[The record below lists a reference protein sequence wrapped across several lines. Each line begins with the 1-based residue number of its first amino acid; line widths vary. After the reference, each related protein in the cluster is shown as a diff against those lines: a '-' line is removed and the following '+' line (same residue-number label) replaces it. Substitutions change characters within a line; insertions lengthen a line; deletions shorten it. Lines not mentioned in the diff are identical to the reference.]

1 MAEKKRVKPSPK
13 GKKEKQDKVVEEQ
26 KPTASIEPEVRIPAR
41 LSEFYKKEIVPELMK
56 KFGYKSIM
64 QAPKL
69 HKIVVNMGVGA
80 AVSDPKIMEE
90 AVRDIESITGQ
101 KSTIRKSKKA
111 ISNFKLREDQPIGL
125 MVTLRGKRMY
135 DFLDRFCHIVAP
147 RIRDFRGFN
156 KKGDG
161 RGNYNFGLEDQQVF
175 PEINLD
181 KVKRTQ
187 GMNITVVTSA
197 KSDEDCIEL
206 LSLLGFPFK

>member
-1 MAEKKRVKPSPK
+1 MSRLYKKFREEILPELKTRHPNRNVMALPAMKKLVISMGLAEALK
-13 GKKEKQDKVVEEQ
+13 DKNALQEHSEELKMLSGQ
-26 KPTASIEPEVRIPAR
+26 KP
-41 LSEFYKKEIVPELMK
+41 
-56 KFGYKSIM
+56 
-64 QAPKL
+64 
-69 HKIVVNMGVGA
+69 VVT
-80 AVSDPKIMEE
+80 
-90 AVRDIESITGQ
+90 R
-101 KSTIRKSKKA
+101 SKKA

-156 KKGDG
+156 RKGDG
-161 RGNYNFGLEDQQVF
+161 RGNFSFGLEDQQVF